1 MPIANDE
8 PVSYIRIRVRK
19 ELKKQIHTEAIQN
32 DMNLQDF
39 CEILLKRGLLEYE
52 NEKKV

>member
-1 MPIANDE
+1 MPITSDE
-8 PVSYIRIRVRK
+8 PISYIRIRVRRDF
-19 ELKKQIHTEAIQN
+19 KKQIHTEAILN

-39 CEILLKRGLLEYE
+39 CELLLRKGLIVYE